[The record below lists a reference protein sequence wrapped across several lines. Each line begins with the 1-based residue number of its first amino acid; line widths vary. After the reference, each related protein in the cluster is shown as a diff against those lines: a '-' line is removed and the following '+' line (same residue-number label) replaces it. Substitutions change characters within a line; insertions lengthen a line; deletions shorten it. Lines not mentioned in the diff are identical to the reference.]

1 MVIGAA
7 TLSTTIFKSLLIVL
21 ATILLDFIF
30 GVLLSIKKKTFD
42 PRLLPKFIAV
52 NVFPYVGGLVVLALL
67 SVYLAGLDKDAAV
80 YCYGFYYTTAGMAA
94 LKFSKEALLDKIKE
108 LFS

>member
-1 MVIGAA
+1 M
-7 TLSTTIFKSLLIVL
+7 
-21 ATILLDFIF
+21 
-30 GVLLSIKKKTFD
+30 LLSIKKKTFD
-42 PRLLPKFIAV
+42 VRVLPKFIAV

-67 SVYLAGLDKDAAV
+67 SVYLAGLDKDVAV
-80 YCYGFYYTTAGMAA
+80 YCYGIYYTTAGMAA